1 MSEQLTDDEQVE
13 ALKKW
18 WKENGTAIIV
28 GIVIGVGAIIGVWKW
43 TEYTE
48 TRSLAASALYDEFVT
63 AITDDKLD
71 AGSSYESLKKDY
83 EGTSYAALAALRM
96 AAVDYGKDKAD
107 NAVEHLRWAATHPG
121 HDSIE
126 YIARVRLA
134 KMLVSKDQL
143 DEAEKLLKDVSEPA
157 FEAQYAALRGDIHIK
172 RGNIEQARS
181 SYKLAL
187 ASTSLSGKQREYV
200 QMKLDDLG
208 ADDINS
214 SDIKAEAE
222 KVTETE
228 KTGESN

>member
-1 MSEQLTDDEQVE
+1 MRFRTVAVPLFAIYFQHI
-13 ALKKW
+13 ALSH
-18 WKENGTAIIV
+18 G
-28 GIVIGVGAIIGVWKW
+28 
-43 TEYTE
+43 
-48 TRSLAASALYDEFVT
+48 
-63 AITDDKLD
+63 
-71 AGSSYESLKKDY
+71 
-83 EGTSYAALAALRM
+83 
-96 AAVDYGKDKAD
+96 
-107 NAVEHLRWAATHPG
+107 
-121 HDSIE
+121 
-126 YIARVRLA
+126 
-134 KMLVSKDQL
+134 LV
-143 DEAEKLLKDVSEPA
+143 
-157 FEAQYAALRGDIHIK
+157 IK